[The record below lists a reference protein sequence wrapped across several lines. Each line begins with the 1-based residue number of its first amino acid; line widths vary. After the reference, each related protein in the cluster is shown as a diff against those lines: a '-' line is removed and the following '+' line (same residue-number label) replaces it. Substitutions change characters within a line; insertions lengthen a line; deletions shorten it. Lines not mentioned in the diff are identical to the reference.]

1 VKVLRLSRALAVG
14 LAGCVTVFSALAA
27 PGTRVQ
33 SRDELTCGSLKAEVH
48 SVWLSFEGQDSPAS
62 QLLEQSLSFS
72 VDGGPPKTMPLDGRP
87 LRKKRAG
94 DPKAL
99 DAALTSWACLT
110 EGKSPPYLF
119 LTYSCTEG
127 QDSGACVGGVRE
139 WDRLYDS
146 RGRHLTVGLKRQDAR
161 RDALYRAQGL
171 QEVMRRGV
179 TLTGLSR

>member
-1 VKVLRLSRALAVG
+1 MKALRLSRVLAVG
-14 LAGCVTVFSALAA
+14 LAGCVTVISALAA

-33 SRDELTCGSLKAEVH
+33 TRDELTCGALKAEVH
-48 SVWLSFEGQDSPAS
+48 SVWLTFEGQDSPAS
-62 QLLEQSLSFS
+62 QLLGQSLSIS
-72 VDGGPPKTMPLDGRP
+72 VDGGSPKTMPLDGRP
-87 LRKKRAG
+87 LRQKRAG

-99 DAALTSWACLT
+99 DVALTSWACLT
-110 EGKSPPYLF
+110 EGKTPPYLF
-119 LTYSCTEG
+119 LAYACTEG

-146 RGRHLTVGLKRQDAR
+146 RGRHLTAGLKRKDAR

-171 QEVMRRGV
+171 QEVMRQGV

>member
-1 VKVLRLSRALAVG
+1 MKVFRLSRGLAVG
-14 LAGCVTVFSALAA
+14 LAGSVTVISALAA

-33 SRDELTCGSLKAEVH
+33 TRHELTCGLLKAEVH

-62 QLLEQSLSFS
+62 RLLAQSLRFS
-72 VDGGPPKTMPLDGRP
+72 VDGGPPKKLPLDGRP

-110 EGKSPPYLF
+110 EGQSPPYLF
-119 LTYSCTEG
+119 LAYACTEG
-127 QDSGACVGGVRE
+127 QDSRGCAGGVRE

-146 RGRHLTVGLKRQDAR
+146 RGRHLTAGLKRQDAR

-179 TLTGLSR
+179 ALTGLSR